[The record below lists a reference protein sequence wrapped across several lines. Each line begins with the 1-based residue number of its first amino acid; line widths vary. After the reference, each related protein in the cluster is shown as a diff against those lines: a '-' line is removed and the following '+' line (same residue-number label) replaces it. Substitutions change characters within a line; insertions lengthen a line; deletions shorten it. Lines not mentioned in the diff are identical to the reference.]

1 MTKIGIFDS
10 GCGGLSIVNGLT
22 AKPHH
27 YDIVYFADTGFF
39 PWGTKSKDALTDRL
53 SAISDFFDAQG
64 VDIIIPACHTI
75 SGLFNYEL
83 ATMFKQPLHL
93 IFTSTLSQ
101 YAPGDYTI
109 LVTKNSY
116 ESNFFTSLFSPPSH
130 TIQQIV
136 CHDLANHIE
145 SNEIDRALES
155 IQTLLANANYKK
167 IILGCTHY
175 SLIADRIQAQHPEL
189 IIINPITYFVETAA
203 KHFASTTSN
212 FVMHSSTQN
221 GDPPVSKSHHFL
233 NN

>member
-10 GCGGLSIVNGLT
+10 GCGGLSIVNALT
-22 AKPHH
+22 AEPHQ
-27 YDIVYFADTGFF
+27 YDIVYYADTGFF
-39 PWGTKSKDALTDRL
+39 PWGTKSKAALTDRL
-53 SAISDFFDAQG
+53 SVISDFFDKQG
-64 VDIIIPACHTI
+64 VDVIIPACHTI
-75 SGLFNYEL
+75 SGLFSHEL

-101 YAPGDYTI
+101 YAPGEYTI

-116 ESNFFTSLFSPPSH
+116 ESNFFPSLFSPPTH

-145 SNEIDRALES
+145 SNQIDQALAS
-155 IQTLLANANYKK
+155 IQTLLTDANYTK

-175 SLIADRIQAQHPEL
+175 SLIADRIQSQHPNL
-189 IIINPITYFVETAA
+189 TIINPITYFVEAA
-203 KHFASTTSN
+203 GKHFASTTSN

-221 GDPPVSKSHHFL
+221 GNPPDSQFHHFL